1 MLLPLARPGISAAG
15 ALKKEAGGEVDTAV
29 AALRR
34 NYREAVR
41 MAARGEILAEL
52 ADEAVT
58 AQLHADT
65 AHFHHGS
72 AHAYARALDL
82 LLGRSPDVAEDM
94 QAARATTREAD
105 LVPMRC
111 QSRHYRSFQPDRL

>member
-15 ALKKEAGGEVDTAV
+15 GAKKEAGRQVDVAV

-41 MAARGEILAEL
+41 LAAREEILAEL
-52 ADEAVT
+52 ADETVT
-58 AQLHADT
+58 AQLHSNT
-65 AHFHHGS
+65 AHFHHGL
-72 AHAYARALDL
+72 ADAYAKALDL
-82 LLGRSPDVAEDM
+82 LLGVGLNVAEDM

-111 QSRHYRSFQPDRL
+111 QSRHYRSFEPDRR

>member
-1 MLLPLARPGISAAG
+1 MLLPLARPGISAASG
-15 ALKKEAGGEVDTAV
+15 VKKQAGRDVDMAV

-34 NYREAVR
+34 NYREAAR
-41 MAARGEILAEL
+41 MAAREEILAEL

-72 AHAYARALDL
+72 AHAYAKALDV

-111 QSRHYRSFQPDRL
+111 QSRHYRSFQPDRR